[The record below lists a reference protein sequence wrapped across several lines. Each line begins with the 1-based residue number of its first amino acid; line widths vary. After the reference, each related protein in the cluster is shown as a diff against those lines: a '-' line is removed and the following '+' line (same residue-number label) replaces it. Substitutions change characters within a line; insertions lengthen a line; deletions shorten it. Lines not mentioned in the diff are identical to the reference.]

1 VSDAKPTVLPAGSAR
16 RSPLFRHPWR
26 VATVS
31 VALLLVLNLGVLLLN
46 KADTSREQTTGLPAT
61 IVSIQPRPGE
71 LIRPQDTIG
80 AQLRGDLTGT
90 LVLDGQEI
98 PVGQLERL
106 GVGEVAFRPG
116 PGKDLSQFPPGT
128 HSVTVEYWVA
138 AKPRPIHPASFS
150 WTFRVGA

>member
-1 VSDAKPTVLPAGSAR
+1 VASTRR

-31 VALLLVLNLGVLLLN
+31 VALLLVLNLGVLLLT

-61 IVSIQPRPGE
+61 IVAIQPGRGE
-71 LIRPQDTIG
+71 LIRPQDTI
-80 AQLRGDLTGT
+80 AVQLRSDLTGA

-98 PVGQLERL
+98 PESQLSRA
-106 GVGEVAFRPG
+106 GVGEVSFRPG
-116 PGKDLSQFPPGT
+116 PGKDLSQFPPGMHT
-128 HSVTVEYWVA
+128 VTIEYWVA
-138 AKPRPIHPASFS
+138 AKPRPTSPASFS